1 MEIKY
6 YGVEGARLEGGFNSP
21 DYFVNRIL
29 ENKDK
34 ILINSYLHNFTG
46 QMEHLEVQPY
56 EKGVV
61 YKINNLDSSDN
72 YNAITYASIIVSG
85 DSVSFIVNSIDKTYN
100 STEELQ
106 ELAEA
111 NRKVESDIIN
121 GLGKAYPTDKVGNY
135 QKSDNKFIR
144 VVETRQEQSQRA
156 NYTNAVSKSMETLKE
171 AKRQLDAEKS
181 IEITPYQK
189 IAKDALMNWNGL
201 SEEEANNKIMTESVE
216 QLEGQV
222 YAMGSV
228 GYAVSGISQNL
239 GLTEE
244 ERNEFYN
251 AVINGPADA
260 PIFASI
266 SAKAGQVEDPNQLE
280 LSVLSTIHDGWV
292 VDNSSDKTYQKKV
305 DRGQLRQYAPL
316 ELIGW
321 NEAKSDLLFLGPV
334 LESINV
340 PLNEEQLEKAYH
352 DMVSSYASE
361 MKITDPESLNALVAE
376 GKNYYPALPEQL
388 SEKLVAN
395 SQVVTQQIIEN
406 WNSKDPKSLQA
417 INQAINMDNVEGMH
431 R

>member
-6 YGVEGARLEGGFNSP
+6 YGVEGAKLGSGFNSP
-21 DYFVNRIL
+21 DYFISEIIENGDKVLTDSRI
-29 ENKDK
+29 
-34 ILINSYLHNFTG
+34 SNFNG
-46 QMEHLEVQPY
+46 QMENLSVQPY
-56 EKGVV
+56 EKGVA
-61 YKINNLDSSDN
+61 YKVDNLEPSDN
-72 YNAITYASIIVSG
+72 YNNNTKATIIVSKNN
-85 DSVSFIVNSIDKTYN
+85 VSFIVDSIDKTYN
-100 STEELQ
+100 SDQNMQSLV
-106 ELAEA
+106 EA
-111 NRKVESDIIN
+111 NKKVESDIIS
-121 GLGKAYPTDKVGNY
+121 GLGKAYEVDKVGNY

-144 VVETRQEQSQRA
+144 VVETRQEQSQRT

-171 AKRQLDAEKS
+171 AKRQLETQKS
-181 IEITPYQK
+181 MNVTPYQK

-251 AVINGPADA
+251 AVINGPANA

-266 SAKAGQVEDPNQLE
+266 SAKAGQIEDPNQLE

-352 DMVSSYASE
+352 DRVSSYASE

-406 WNSKDPKSLQA
+406 WNNKDPKSLQA
-417 INQAINMDNVEGMH
+417 ISQAMSMENSAGIQ